1 MFRHRS
7 LESCLRSKDSRA
19 VWRGAVGKGP
29 QGTSLAA
36 YPTASP
42 VLNGG
47 DEETGLCRPRLVAT
61 QLESGDFFYGE
72 WGGAI
77 VLYNHLMPRP
87 SSSLLSIN
95 ISYMCISVLSKDYST
110 QSCTLLQLAMRIQGS
125 NWLPCICDFHGSW
138 CSLEA

>member
-1 MFRHRS
+1 MAKAPS
-7 LESCLRSKDSRA
+7 LRKDWTKGTQRTRKLSTGNALWRLRK
-19 VWRGAVGKGP
+19 WEGTLRGASGSRRKIAGVKPGAVK
-29 QGTSLAA
+29 A
-36 YPTASP
+36 ASP

-61 QLESGDFFYGE
+61 QLECGDFFYGE

-95 ISYMCISVLSKDYST
+95 ISYELVASFLS
-110 QSCTLLQLAMRIQGS
+110 CR
-125 NWLPCICDFHGSW
+125 HGD
-138 CSLEA
+138 